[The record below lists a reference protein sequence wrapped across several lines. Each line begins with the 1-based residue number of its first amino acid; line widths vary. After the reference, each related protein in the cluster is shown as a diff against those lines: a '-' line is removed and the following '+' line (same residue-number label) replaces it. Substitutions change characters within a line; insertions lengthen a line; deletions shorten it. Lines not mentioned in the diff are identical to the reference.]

1 MSHDSDLQSSVLA
14 EMAWEPSIAAGH
26 IGVTARNG
34 IVTLSGHVDSF
45 LEKNAAEEAAR
56 RVKGV
61 KGVAG
66 ELEVR
71 LAFDM
76 TRGDDDIASAAIS
89 RLAWDTA
96 VPRDAI
102 QVEVERGWVTLTG
115 DVRWYFEKEAAATDV
130 RNLAGVTGLTDKV
143 TIKAAVSTLDISD
156 SIMDALHR
164 SWFFDPKTVT
174 VTAEGGHVRLSG
186 TVRSLNERRIA
197 ANTAWAAP
205 GTSDVQNDLVVV

>member
-115 DVRWYFEKEAAATDV
+115 DVRWHFEKEAAATDV

-186 TVRSLNERRIA
+186 TVRSLNERRVA